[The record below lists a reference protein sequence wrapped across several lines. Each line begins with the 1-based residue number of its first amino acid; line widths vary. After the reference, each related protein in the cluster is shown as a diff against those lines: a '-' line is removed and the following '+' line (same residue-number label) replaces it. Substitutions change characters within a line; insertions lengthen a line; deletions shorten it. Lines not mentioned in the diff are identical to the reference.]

1 MVEATQNISSVDKAA
16 TEANVEAKWDDWYI
30 KGLEDFIRV
39 PNLSPAYDA
48 EFLTNGKI
56 EQAMAVVDDYIN
68 RLEIEGISKH
78 SIIQE
83 GKSPMV
89 VYVIEPT

>member
-1 MVEATQNISSVDKAA
+1 M
-16 TEANVEAKWDDWYI
+16 EAKWDDWYI